1 MKASRIVFCALSLL
15 AAGCRTAGTTGLP
28 PSEAASQVLAEF
40 IAAAEAGEFGRAY
53 QLLSGEWRARYT
65 PARLE
70 QDFADEPLAKER
82 LERARGALS
91 RGARLVG
98 AEVAE
103 FPIGGDRAVRL
114 VREQGDFRVA
124 ALE

>member
-1 MKASRIVFCALSLL
+1 V
-15 AAGCRTAGTTGLP
+15 
-28 PSEAASQVLAEF
+28 ASQVLAEF
-40 IAAAEAGEFGRAY
+40 IAAAEAGDFRRAY

-65 PARLE
+65 PGRLE
-70 QDFADEPLAKER
+70 QDFADEPLARER

-91 RGARLVG
+91 RGARFVD

-103 FPIGGDRAVRL
+103 FPIGAGRAVRL

>member
-1 MKASRIVFCALSLL
+1 MKATPAAVCALWLL
-15 AAGCRTAGTTGLP
+15 AGGCRTAPTAGPP

-40 IAAAEAGEFGRAY
+40 IAAAEAGDFRRAY

-65 PARLE
+65 PGRLE
-70 QDFADEPLAKER
+70 QDFADEPLARER

-91 RGARLVG
+91 RGARFVD

-103 FPIGGDRAVRL
+103 FPIGAGRAVRL
-114 VREQGDFRVA
+114 VREHGDFRVA

>member
-1 MKASRIVFCALSLL
+1 M
-15 AAGCRTAGTTGLP
+15 
-28 PSEAASQVLAEF
+28 LAEF
-40 IAAAEAGEFGRAY
+40 IDAAEAGDFRRAY

-70 QDFADEPLAKER
+70 QDFEDEPLARER

-91 RGARLVG
+91 RGALFVG

-103 FPIGGDRAVRL
+103 FPIGAGRAVRL
-114 VREQGDFRVA
+114 VREHGDFRVA